1 MFEEI
6 LEFLILGLVLGG
18 IYAMFAVGLTLIFG
32 VLDIVNVA
40 HGEFLAIGGYALYI
54 AMVVLG
60 LPAAVGL
67 VVAPVAVFVLGLG
80 VYPLLIA
87 PLQKRLGRR
96 APGPLFLVLTL
107 GLSALLQ
114 NSLLA
119 MAGGEFLS
127 VPPAVK
133 DGLDLS
139 FTYISGQ
146 RLLILAVAGA
156 SLGLLF
162 LFLRFHRQ
170 GMAIR
175 AVAQNPAAAQSVG
188 IPLGRIFT
196 LTIALACGLAGLAG
210 ALIAPLFSVYP
221 AVGFTLTIKAFAI
234 TILGGMGNLLGALV
248 ASLIIA
254 TIEALS
260 VIVIPSEWQNA
271 IAFGTMILVLLV
283 RPQGLFGEKLID
295 RV

>member
-6 LEFLILGLVLGG
+6 LEFLVLGLVLGG
-18 IYAMFAVGLTLIFG
+18 IYALFAVGLTLIFG
-32 VLDIVNVA
+32 VLDIINVA
-40 HGEFLAIGGYALYI
+40 HGEFLAVGGYALYI
-54 AMVVLG
+54 AMVIFGLNPALG
-60 LPAAVGL
+60 LVLATAF
-67 VVAPVAVFVLGLG
+67 VFVLGLG

-96 APGPLFLVLTL
+96 PAGPLFLVLTL
-107 GLSALLQ
+107 GLSALMQ

-119 MAGGEFLS
+119 AAGGEYLS

-133 DGLDLS
+133 GGLDLS

-146 RLLILAVAGA
+146 RLIILLVASV
-156 SLGLLF
+156 SLAALF
-162 LFLRFHRQ
+162 LFLRYHRQ

-188 IPLGRIFT
+188 IPLARIFT
-196 LTIALACGLAGLAG
+196 LTIGLACALAGLAG
-210 ALIAPLFSVYP
+210 GLVVPLLSAYP
-221 AVGFTLTIKAFAI
+221 SVGFTLTIKACAI

-254 TIEALS
+254 TIEVFS
-260 VIVIPSEWQNA
+260 VLVIPSEWQNA

-283 RPQGLFGEKLID
+283 RPSGLFGKKPS
-295 RV
+295 